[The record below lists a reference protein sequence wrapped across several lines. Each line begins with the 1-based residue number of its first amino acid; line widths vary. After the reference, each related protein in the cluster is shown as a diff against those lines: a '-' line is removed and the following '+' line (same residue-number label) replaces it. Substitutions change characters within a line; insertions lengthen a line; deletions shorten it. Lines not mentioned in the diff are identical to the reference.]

1 MSQAST
7 ESQTRGQLVA
17 RADQGTQLLNAAS
30 AATLVVGLVIFVGGF
45 FVRLHFFASLI
56 GLITLLVGLVL
67 QMLSRTRL
75 QRILIVPGVI
85 GAFVGMSLG
94 LAHGGFGF

>member
-7 ESQTRGQLVA
+7 ESEA
-17 RADQGTQLLNAAS
+17 RSQVSAGPDRATQLLNAAS
-30 AATLVVGLVIFVGGF
+30 AATLLVGFIVFVGGF
-45 FVRLHFFASLI
+45 VVRLHFFASLI
-56 GLITLLVGLVL
+56 GLITLLLGLVL
-67 QMLSRTRL
+67 QMMSTTRT

-94 LAHGGFGF
+94 IAHGGF